1 MIVLDSFLIVL
12 LVYVFAAILPAIYFM
27 RFINAQDKVE
37 KEPANLL
44 WSLIFGGVFAALCS
58 MVLEQIGE
66 GLVLSNLQLT
76 SKTQVAIYTATMVGL
91 IEEGTKYYFLK
102 KKTWN
107 NPNFDY
113 MYDGIVYA
121 VFVSLGFAGFENILY
136 VFNFGIQIAPMRA
149 ILAIPAH
156 MAFAVFMGSFYGN
169 ARKLYVEGNTV
180 KAKVAMFLA
189 LISAIFFHAVYD
201 SLCMI
206 QTGSASMIFFVFVVI
221 MYIVV
226 YRKIKRESK
235 KDRSIY

>member
-149 ILAIPAH
+149 ILAID
-156 MAFAVFMGSFYGN
+156 
-169 ARKLYVEGNTV
+169 RK
-180 KAKVAMFLA
+180 
-189 LISAIFFHAVYD
+189 S
-201 SLCMI
+201 
-206 QTGSASMIFFVFVVI
+206 VV
-221 MYIVV
+221 
-226 YRKIKRESK
+226 
-235 KDRSIY
+235 